1 MKKGILAICSMLMIV
16 CVISVGIV
24 PVFAHDQRLN
34 VLYDNCVY
42 VVDAEGIDE
51 MWYCLDSYTLS
62 QHLDHNVDT
71 IKYYFSE
78 TAKQSNYSW
87 ADNTTSEIAQ
97 AVKTA
102 VVNSMKKWDDVYF
115 YSQDSSGN
123 ITKNKVINIIEGTAS
138 DHNLT
143 IYPISGE
150 TSVATFNSVNSTLIE
165 SGDVQH
171 KHFIQCEMT
180 IYVENFV
187 KNIIDSNPEDYYC
200 EWGPAHEIGHIL
212 GLVDIDVFDH
222 CHSNSFDDNGNDIN
236 HHQEL
241 MMGYHRET
249 VASKNITYKD
259 IAGVAIARGF
269 HTDNDHK
276 WLNAGKQDERG
287 FKFIC
292 SICNGVKYVA
302 LPSGYT
308 YDTYGRCNNIHSLA
322 GGNMMAVASYGTKDY
337 YKCKYCRYVAP
348 FELLVEQNYCLTT
361 EDSSGHMCL
370 NNVQGLW
377 YTFYETHSFTRNYV
391 AINKFTHWCYCAC
404 GERISKPHVLSM
416 LNGQI
421 SDFCI
426 ICGELIV
433 GSGTLN
439 SIPIN
444 YPHTNNGSYILPNG
458 IIVLVPEDE
467 EAYFAGTLVFHN
479 GEIM

>member
-1 MKKGILAICSMLMIV
+1 M
-16 CVISVGIV
+16 
-24 PVFAHDQRLN
+24 
-34 VLYDNCVY
+34 
-42 VVDAEGIDE
+42 E
-51 MWYCLDSYTLS
+51 
-62 QHLDHNVDT
+62 
-71 IKYYFSE
+71 
-78 TAKQSNYSW
+78 
-87 ADNTTSEIAQ
+87 
-97 AVKTA
+97 
-102 VVNSMKKWDDVYF
+102 KWNNVYF
-115 YSQDSSGN
+115 YSYDSSGN
-123 ITKNKVINIIEGTAS
+123 VIKNKLISVIQVVDEEKA
-138 DHNLT
+138 NLI
-143 IYPISGE
+143 IYPGVNTGNVAETGPESVYTEVQTGVISHRHY
-150 TSVATFNSVNSTLIE
+150 SNW
-165 SGDVQH
+165 
-171 KHFIQCEMT
+171 EMT
-180 IYVENFV
+180 VNIEYFYEHYNFGEEN
-187 KNIIDSNPEDYYC
+187 DETDDAYYSADLVQSVRART
-200 EWGPAHEIGHIL
+200 GAHEMGHVL
-212 GLVDIDVFDH
+212 GLRDLDKNDL
-222 CHSNSFDDNGNDIN
+222 CGDDNCDEY
-236 HHQEL
+236 HHHEVL
-241 MMGYHRET
+241 MGYGSPITTR
-249 VASKNITYKD
+249 SSDMTYKD
-259 IAGVAIARGF
+259 IAGVAITRGF
-269 HTDNDHK
+269 HTDDDHK
-276 WLNAGKQDERG
+276 WLNAGKQDDRG

-467 EAYFAGTLVFHN
+467 EAYFAGTLVFRT